1 MLLRQTLLY
10 LPSQLAGPAMQFLF
24 AIVWTHWL
32 TDVEYGRL
40 TFLIASQ
47 ELIFL
52 CCVSWWSL
60 FVLRYFGGAGEENA
74 RAVLSSEPGLLE
86 ATCIPQII
94 LNVVILASLRELND
108 LHLVVSSTAY
118 VIGRSFVVYFGERA
132 RTKSNIALYTIA
144 QIGALSAGG
153 VLGFLLVALVS
164 PTASSV
170 LTGFAIAHLLVALW
184 LVGKLRIG
192 RSDRKLDG
200 ALVRKAVA
208 FGLPLVVAGAVNWFN
223 LNGIRVVMEAMGG
236 ATAVGLLAV
245 GWGLGQ
251 RLATTAAMF
260 VTMAAF
266 PLAARS
272 LEEGERSTAL
282 RQMRHGGT
290 MLVGIVL
297 PAAVGLCLITAP
309 FTHLLISEPFREIT
323 IAIMP
328 VAVMTGA
335 IRNIRV
341 HYADMAFIL
350 FERTTL
356 SVVVNCV
363 EAVLMIA
370 FCASGYWHGEIFGSV
385 VGACV
390 ASTLAAALAFI
401 IAWRFGLPMPL
412 MDWARIGLAA
422 GAMAVVLLELPSAVS
437 SLPDLPQI
445 VVRVSLGVLTYAVCI
460 VALFPVRV
468 RQAAGELIRP
478 SIGEKPGALKPASG
492 KI

>member
-10 LPSQLAGPAMQFLF
+10 LPSQLAGPAMQFMF
-24 AIVWTHWL
+24 AIIWTHWL
-32 TDVEYGRL
+32 TDSDYGRL

-52 CCVSWWSL
+52 LCVSWWSL
-60 FVLRYFGGAGEENA
+60 FVLRYFGGAGRENA
-74 RAVLSSEPGLLE
+74 RNVLKAEPGVLE
-86 ATCIPQII
+86 ATCIPQAL
-94 LNVVILASLRELND
+94 LNIAILAYLGELHD
-108 LHLVVSSTAY
+108 LSLVVSSTAY

-132 RTKSNIALYTIA
+132 RTKSNIALFTIA
-144 QIGALSAGG
+144 QTGSLTAGG
-153 VLGFLLVALVS
+153 LLGFVLVVCLN

-170 LTGFAIAHLLVALW
+170 MTGFAIAHLVVAIW
-184 LVGKLRIG
+184 LVRTFKVG
-192 RSDRKLDG
+192 RQERKFDIDMM
-200 ALVRKAVA
+200 RKAIG

-272 LEEGERSTAL
+272 LEQGARGTAL
-282 RQMRHGGT
+282 RQMEHGGT
-290 MLVGIVL
+290 MLIGTVL
-297 PAAVGLCLITAP
+297 PAAVGLWLITPP
-309 FTHLLISEPFREIT
+309 FVHLAISEPFREIT

-328 VAVMTGA
+328 IAMMTGA

-350 FERTTL
+350 FERTGL

-363 EAVLMIA
+363 EAVLMVA
-370 FCASGYWHGEIFGSV
+370 FCAIGYSSGGILGSV
-385 VGACV
+385 IGACA
-390 ASTLAAALAFI
+390 ASSVAALLAFV
-401 IAWRFGLPMPL
+401 IAWRFGLPIPL
-412 MDWARIGLAA
+412 LDWARVGLATA
-422 GAMAVVLLELPSAVS
+422 VMASALFELPPTVATWS
-437 SLPDLPQI
+437 DLPQI
-445 VVRVSLGVLTYAVCI
+445 VLRVALGVLVYAAAI
-460 VALFPVRV
+460 VALFPARLK
-468 RQAAGELIRP
+468 QAARDLFRP
-478 SIGEKPGALKPASG
+478 HHEKKQTLEPASG
-492 KI
+492 KV